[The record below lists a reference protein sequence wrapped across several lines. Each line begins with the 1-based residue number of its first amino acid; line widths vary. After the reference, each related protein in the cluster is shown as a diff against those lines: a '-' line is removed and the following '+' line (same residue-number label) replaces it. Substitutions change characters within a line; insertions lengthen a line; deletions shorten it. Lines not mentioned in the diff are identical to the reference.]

1 MDTAGSLAPI
11 KDTSKPDQ
19 PDTYSAET
27 KSTHK
32 RDVESPKSPGERSPE
47 MTKNTT
53 GLICSREKDFLNVGF
68 IEMWKEALGSIVKG
82 EGHPAKYPLTGEL
95 LHFSDL

>member
-1 MDTAGSLAPI
+1 
-11 KDTSKPDQ
+11 
-19 PDTYSAET
+19 
-27 KSTHK
+27 
-32 RDVESPKSPGERSPE
+32 

-53 GLICSREKDFLNVGF
+53 GLICSREKDFLNGGF
-68 IEMWKEALGSIVKG
+68 IEMWKEALGSMVKG